1 MNATPPRTSART
13 LVLPVALVALGLAG
27 CSSLPFGLGDA
38 PEPALRVVSQPK
50 GDGGTARMA
59 SFTLGEPG
67 YVVVRADANG
77 RPGQVIGRTELLE
90 AGAYQN
96 VEVQI
101 DPSRAGERV
110 HPMLHVDDGD
120 GTFEFPGDDGPAL
133 VAGQPLSAPIDWR

>member
-1 MNATPPRTSART
+1 MNATPVRT
-13 LVLPVALVALGLAG
+13 LVLPVALAALGLAG
-27 CSSLPFGLGDA
+27 CSSLPFGGGA
-38 PEPALRVVSQPK
+38 EEPSLRVVSQPK
-50 GDGGTARMA
+50 GDGGTARIA